1 MQKIRKKGKKA
12 TAKSS
17 FNEET
22 LKGAAKTRLT
32 QDILDLES
40 HIEKQEIIRF
50 PCSIG
55 VTGHVF
61 KQRSI
66 YYSNK
71 PAKDMKWNPDIDN
84 LSSAGD
90 VKNFMIGSL

>member
-40 HIEKQEIIRF
+40 HIEK
-50 PCSIG
+50 
-55 VTGHVF
+55 
-61 KQRSI
+61 
-66 YYSNK
+66 
-71 PAKDMKWNPDIDN
+71 
-84 LSSAGD
+84 
-90 VKNFMIGSL
+90 